1 MKSLWEEP
9 VQSVPVDEAML
20 RSAEQNALP
29 WKVSSAEQND
39 PMRWKAYSLG
49 FALSEDLPPTPNPSG
64 YDRILGYIDGEIKKA
79 AAEGRD
85 FMSSTFLNQL
95 FPSVSPPPP
104 TRLERVRSW
113 LGWKLWRLA
122 ARLEPDVAD

>member
-1 MKSLWEEP
+1 MKNLWEEP
-9 VQSVPVDEAML
+9 VQSVPVDEVLL
-20 RSAEQNALP
+20 RSAEQNASP
-29 WKVSSAEQND
+29 WKAHSAEQNE

-49 FALSEDLPPTPNPSG
+49 YIVPP
-64 YDRILGYIDGEIKKA
+64 A
-79 AAEGRD
+79 
-85 FMSSTFLNQL
+85 
-95 FPSVSPPPP
+95 PP

>member
-1 MKSLWEEP
+1 MKKLWEEP

-39 PMRWKAYSLG
+39 PMRWKAYSVSMRYSSDPLIQAAFEDEARRAKG
-49 FALSEDLPPTPNPSG
+49 QMTAALDEMLWGPRRPP
-64 YDRILGYIDGEIKKA
+64 
-79 AAEGRD
+79 
-85 FMSSTFLNQL
+85 
-95 FPSVSPPPP
+95 VPP

-122 ARLEPDVAD
+122 ARLEPNVVD